1 MPPLVVGVGA
11 SLPTDDEDEG
21 DDDVDFPPWDED
33 DDRCRRGAP
42 TAGHALGCVHIA
54 SPEPK
59 PARRAVDDAHARS
72 VTEGRVRQEESILCQ
87 PSARYDA
94 RWSG

>member
-11 SLPTDDEDEG
+11 STPTDDEDEG
-21 DDDVDFPPWDED
+21 DDDDVDFPPWDDDD

-42 TAGHALGCVHIA
+42 TAGHTLGCVHIA

-72 VTEGRVRQEESILCQ
+72 VTEGRVRQEESICFTAL
-87 PSARYDA
+87 S
-94 RWSG
+94 SF